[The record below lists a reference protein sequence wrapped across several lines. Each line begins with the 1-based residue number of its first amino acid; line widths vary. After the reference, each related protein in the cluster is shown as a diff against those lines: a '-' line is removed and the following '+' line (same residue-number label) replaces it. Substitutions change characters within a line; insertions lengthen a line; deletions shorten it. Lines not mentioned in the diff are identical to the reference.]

1 MGLAQKRLMR
11 EAEPANSGHSGH
23 TPKAQQVQDMLD
35 INTQSA
41 WEQHH
46 RQVRACAFTIWCCVL
61 ISACAFTIWCCV
73 LKYSQRL
80 HFWAATPYTRD
91 VRVAAWESVTWHD
104 FCSPP

>member
-1 MGLAQKRLMR
+1 MHQGAPLGLGQKRLMR

-46 RQVRACAFTIWCCVL
+46 RQVSACVL
-61 ISACAFTIWCCV
+61 TASCCGLIAIACIFAF
-73 LKYSQRL
+73 
-80 HFWAATPYTRD
+80 
-91 VRVAAWESVTWHD
+91 
-104 FCSPP
+104 